1 MRAANHMELRP
12 LLLFGFLLLT
22 LCAIPGANLLAQ
34 GAGVG
39 ELAVVTA
46 EVTAIDKKT
55 RMITLKGEEGNEVTL
70 DVGEQVA
77 NFDQIKVGDT
87 VSVSYYESIA
97 IALGEPGA
105 APGVEAE
112 EVAGRA
118 DEGQLPAGMVAQ
130 QITVSASVLAID
142 KKSRTVTLGL
152 EDGSEAERK
161 VDKSVA
167 AFDELQ
173 VGDTIQVTLTRAL
186 AVKVDRVQQ

>member
-1 MRAANHMELRP
+1 MRATNYMELRP
-12 LLLFGFLLLT
+12 LLLSGFLLLT

-105 APGVEAE
+105 APDVEDE

-118 DEGQLPAGMVAQ
+118 AEGELPAGMVARQ
-130 QITVSASVLAID
+130 VTVSASVLAID

-152 EDGSEAERK
+152 
-161 VDKSVA
+161 
-167 AFDELQ
+167 
-173 VGDTIQVTLTRAL
+173 
-186 AVKVDRVQQ
+186 

>member
-1 MRAANHMELRP
+1 MRATRYRELRP
-12 LLLFGFLLLT
+12 LLLSGFLLLA
-22 LCAIPGANLLAQ
+22 LSAIPGANLLAQ

-46 EVTAIDKKT
+46 EVTAIDAKT

-70 DVGEQVA
+70 EAGDQVA

-87 VSVSYYESIA
+87 VSVGYYESIA

-105 APGVEAE
+105 APDVEAE

-118 DEGQLPAGMVAQ
+118 AEGQLPAGMVAQ

-152 EDGSEAERK
+152 EDGSEVERQ

-167 AFDELQ
+167 AFDELKK
-173 VGDTIQVTLTRAL
+173 GDTIQVTLTRAL

>member
-1 MRAANHMELRP
+1 MRATQHMELR
-12 LLLFGFLLLT
+12 LLLLSGFLLLA
-22 LCAIPGANLLAQ
+22 LSVIPGANLLAQ
-34 GAGVG
+34 GASVG
-39 ELAVVTA
+39 GLTVVTA

-55 RMITLKGEEGNEVTL
+55 RTITLEGEEGNEVSL
-70 DVGEQVA
+70 DVGDQVK

-118 DEGQLPAGMVAQ
+118 DEGQLPAGMVAE

-142 KKSRTVTLGL
+142 KKNRTVTLELG
-152 EDGSEAERK
+152 DGSEVERK

-167 AFDELQ
+167 AFDELKK
-173 VGDTIQVTLTRAL
+173 GDTIQVTLTRAL
-186 AVKVDRVQQ
+186 AVKVDQVQQ